1 MLYAS
6 SVVLSVT
13 GLRKTGTH
21 AILMSD
27 IFAEERKRLK
37 IIKKMNKEVTQER
50 LLACIPG
57 KSADRYE
64 DDVEDLLDQ
73 LTEADA
79 MHPAAAYTE
88 VAVDHAEDSCI
99 QCSSTNIC
107 SSLFALNCHEG
118 DKVYPC
124 LVTVGKEMDAFAA
137 GLDDPMLSYLQGTLM
152 NLCLDDAL
160 LTIAEE
166 ILKEHPEKKLMMVKP
181 GVAGICELSEQAG
194 ILALLENGA
203 EELGVTVS
211 DRGFLTPGYSSTAL
225 LFLSETGVDCCADWQ
240 EEEERKRLLHEL
252 NVMAGHI

>member
-1 MLYAS
+1 M
-6 SVVLSVT
+6 
-13 GLRKTGTH
+13 
-21 AILMSD
+21 
-27 IFAEERKRLK
+27 LK
-37 IIKKMNKEVTQER
+37 ILKNMNKEVTQER

-57 KSADRYE
+57 DSADLYE

-73 LTEADA
+73 ITEADA
-79 MHPAAAYTE
+79 MHPAAAYKE
-88 VAVDHAEDSCI
+88 VILEQVEDSCI
-99 QCSSTNIC
+99 QSDSTRIC
-107 SSLFALNCHEG
+107 SSLFAANCHTG

-124 LVTVGKEMDAFAA
+124 IVTVGKEMDAFAA

-166 ILKEHPEKKLMMVKP
+166 ILKDHPGKKLMMVKP

-194 ILALLENGA
+194 ILSLLENGA

-225 LFLSETGVDCCADWQ
+225 LFFSENGVNPCADWQ
-240 EEEERKRLLHEL
+240 EEEEQKRLLHDL
-252 NVMAGHI
+252 NVIAGHI